1 MDGRKE
7 GKKERNRK
15 TRRMLS
21 THCYVTPCFAHQL
34 SPVLSTM
41 PDTAQIISRYLLNE
55 RITK

>member
-1 MDGRKE
+1 MEGRKE
-7 GKKERNRK
+7 RKKETQKNK
-15 TRRMLS
+15 KDALS